1 MIYRELDIKNLL
13 QVQLWENET
22 SIWKYGDKFI
32 IMLNNTGTTNLSI
45 EIKIAIDLLLR
56 AII

>member
-1 MIYRELDIKNLL
+1 MIYRELDTENLL
-13 QVQLWENET
+13 QVQLWENKT

>member
-1 MIYRELDIKNLL
+1 MIYRELDTENLL